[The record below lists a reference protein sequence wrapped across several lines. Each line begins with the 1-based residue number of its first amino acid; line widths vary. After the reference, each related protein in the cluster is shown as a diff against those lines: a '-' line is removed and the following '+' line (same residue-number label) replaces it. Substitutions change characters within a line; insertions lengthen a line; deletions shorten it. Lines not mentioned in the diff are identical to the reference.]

1 MPPKNT
7 TAKKPKDRPLTV
19 KSAQLSDYYASSKAQ
34 GLDTAATAANS
45 AFVSPVKQNH
55 VSSDADDDHVDQDEL
70 DEVVS
75 AGEAPKDPEQ

>member
-34 GLDTAATAANS
+34 ALDTAATAANS
-45 AFVSPVKQNH
+45 AFVSPIKKGQL
-55 VSSDADDDHVDQDEL
+55 DPGADDEQLDQDEL
-70 DEVVS
+70 AASVS
-75 AGEAPKDPEQ
+75 LEEEPKDPSQ

>member
-45 AFVSPVKQNH
+45 AFVSPVKKVQVDLDSDDDLVDQNALEGA
-55 VSSDADDDHVDQDEL
+55 VSSEEKPNDSSQ
-70 DEVVS
+70 
-75 AGEAPKDPEQ
+75 